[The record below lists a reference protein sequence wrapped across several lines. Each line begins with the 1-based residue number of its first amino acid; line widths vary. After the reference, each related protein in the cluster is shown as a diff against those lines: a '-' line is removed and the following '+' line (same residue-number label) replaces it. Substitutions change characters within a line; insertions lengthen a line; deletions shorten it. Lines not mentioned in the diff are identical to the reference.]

1 MFFRQRGVG
10 SATHTA
16 GLAFNDSVDI
26 APLKQE
32 CGHRGLRLVDAL
44 EVYRMYLLIALVFL
58 VK

>member
-1 MFFRQRGVG
+1 MG

-44 EVYRMYLLIALVFL
+44 EVYRIYLLIALVFL